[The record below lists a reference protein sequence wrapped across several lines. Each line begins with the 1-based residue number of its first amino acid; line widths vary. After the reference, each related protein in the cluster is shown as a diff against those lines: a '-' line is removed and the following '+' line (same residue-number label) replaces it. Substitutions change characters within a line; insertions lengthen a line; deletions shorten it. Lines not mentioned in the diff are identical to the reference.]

1 MSTYIISRHFILIC
15 INLKVLYFG
24 RLATLLSAFSR
35 ISLCYNTPMNMPLYE
50 GAMMFP
56 MGTPLICHH

>member
-24 RLATLLSAFSR
+24 RLATLRLTLIMFCHFYKCVLVPSSA
-35 ISLCYNTPMNMPLYE
+35 
-50 GAMMFP
+50 
-56 MGTPLICHH
+56 LIDDPFEVLMRQARS